1 MRQLVPASRLEMMVF
16 VGVCLTAGLC
26 EELLYRGW
34 LVNVFRVATGSAWAA
49 AIVSAMVFGIGH
61 AYQG

>member
-1 MRQLVPASRLEMMVF
+1 MRKLVPAFGLEMTAF

-34 LVNVFRVATGSAWAA
+34 LVNVLRVATGSAWVAA
-49 AIVSAMVFGIGH
+49 VVSAIVFGIGH
-61 AYQG
+61 A